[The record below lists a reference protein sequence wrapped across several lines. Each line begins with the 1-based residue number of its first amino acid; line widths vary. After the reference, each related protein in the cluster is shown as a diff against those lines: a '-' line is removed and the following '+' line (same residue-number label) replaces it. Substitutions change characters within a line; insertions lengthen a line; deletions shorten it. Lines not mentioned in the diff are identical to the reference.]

1 MARTRRNFH
10 RKSLKRKETPRSYK
24 ATCAGCGKEMMLE
37 VCPPAGKS
45 LLCLDCFNK

>member
-10 RKSLKRKETPRSYK
+10 AKSLKRKVTPRLFK
-24 ATCAGCGKEMMLE
+24 ATCSGCGKDLMLE
-37 VCPPAGKS
+37 VSPPAGKS